1 MKPATHASACS
12 ASTRPLRSN
21 TKAKSVRSA
30 RRVTPANSAP
40 HGSGT
45 ESTAT
50 SQVASNSATAT
61 ARLPS
66 AQGRRTAS
74 GRSFQ
79 YRSVRLVS
87 AHP

>member
-1 MKPATHASACS
+1 
-12 ASTRPLRSN
+12 LRNS
-21 TKAKSVRSA
+21 TKAKSVESA

-40 HGSGT
+40 HGSGV
-45 ESTAT
+45 ESSAT
-50 SQVASNSATAT
+50 IQVASSSAPAI

-66 AQGRRTAS
+66 AHGRRTAS